1 MRNWTAGLIDKLDTD
16 EIIGELV
23 TEVIENLDINAFVKE
38 LQEQLV
44 NRLAERIMIE
54 LNEAINRS
62 SG

>member
-1 MRNWTAGLIDKLDTD
+1 MRSWTAGLIDKLDTN

-44 NRLAERIMIE
+44 SRLAERIMIE

>member
-1 MRNWTAGLIDKLDTD
+1 MRSWTAGLIDKLDTN